1 MPVATPMPKKLNGFR
16 GDARVYH
23 LSEPLDGAEYVVV
36 SAVVVPY
43 SGPETY
49 IFPADE
55 NGEIVDYGRAGR
67 LLPRRPRPRTGAR
80 TGRLR
85 GAVVTIPELAAAER
99 ERARQQATRHAQKH
113 NRGQVRDDRP

>member
-55 NGEIVDYGRAGR
+55 NGEIVDYGELDGSY
-67 LLPRRPRPRTGAR
+67 
-80 TGRLR
+80 R
-85 GAVVTIPELAAAER
+85 GGLDHELALA
-99 ERARQQATRHAQKH
+99 QAGYAVQS
-113 NRGQVRDDRP
+113 